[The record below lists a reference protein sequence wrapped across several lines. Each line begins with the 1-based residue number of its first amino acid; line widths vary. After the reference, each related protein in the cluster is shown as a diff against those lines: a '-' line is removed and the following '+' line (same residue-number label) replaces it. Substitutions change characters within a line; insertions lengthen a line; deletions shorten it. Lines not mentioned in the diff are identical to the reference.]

1 MKNGII
7 IFATESAKRNNKPKQ
22 KKVKKA
28 SCPSCEIKIV
38 PKANIKETVDNNIEY
53 KEQGDS

>member
-7 IFATESAKRNNKPKQ
+7 IFATESARKNQKPKQ

-38 PKANIKETVDNNIEY
+38 PKANIKETVDNKIEN
-53 KEQGDS
+53 KQEI

>member
-22 KKVKKA
+22 KKVKKT
-28 SCPSCEIKIV
+28 SCPSCEIKIA
-38 PKANIKETVDNNIEY
+38 PKTAIKETIDNIEN
-53 KEQGDS
+53 KQEI